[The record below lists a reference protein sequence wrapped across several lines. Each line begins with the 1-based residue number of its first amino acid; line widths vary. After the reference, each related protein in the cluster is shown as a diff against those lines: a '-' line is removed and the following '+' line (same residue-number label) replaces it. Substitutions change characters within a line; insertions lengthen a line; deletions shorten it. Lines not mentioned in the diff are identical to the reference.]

1 MIENLRS
8 SEAFKPKFSIITGF
22 SCVDV
27 CCSGIKPPYYN
38 NNFPNNLERRF
49 PGGLVFT
56 DNLLEANPDGYPKVK
71 LLFQDS
77 PNPYLIT
84 CELDC
89 FELSGPSELI
99 CPRLPYIA
107 YNITEKIRQEKLGMS
122 TLHAAA
128 VSTPDGRSLL
138 ILGDKGSGK
147 TSLTLALC
155 LDYGC
160 QLIGNDLVLAN
171 NQGNQLLIPA
181 GTKIFDIRE
190 GVINNYFPELKN
202 YIPNQRK
209 NNPYE
214 NKISLIPEQIGIISG
229 QDTQGLLAVIRIN
242 LHPHNAEIKID
253 EGVRRKEEILRLRE
267 NLARYIK
274 GLVTPLILGEESF
287 GGYFPTMDSPE
298 LSEMR
303 DQIIERIICNN
314 FMYVCGSNPRSVAE
328 EIIRRLSL

>member
-1 MIENLRS
+1 MTENLRS
-8 SEAFKPKFSIITGF
+8 GEAFKPQFSIITGF
-22 SCVDV
+22 SCVDF
-27 CCSGIKPPYYN
+27 CYSGIKPPYYN

-56 DNLLEANPDGYPKVK
+56 DNPFEVNLDGYPKVK
-71 LLFQDS
+71 LILQDS
-77 PNPYLIT
+77 SNSYLNFGS
-84 CELDC
+84 DC
-89 FELSGPSELI
+89 FNLSGRSELLY
-99 CPRLPYIA
+99 PRLPYIA
-107 YNITEKIRQEKLGMS
+107 YNITEKTRQEKLSMA
-122 TLHAAA
+122 TMHAAA

-155 LDYGC
+155 LYYDC
-160 QLIGNDLVLAN
+160 QLIGNDLVLIH
-171 NQGNQLLIPA
+171 NQGNQLFIPA

-202 YIPNQRK
+202 YIPNQGT

-229 QDTQGLLAVIRIN
+229 QDTQGLLSVIRVN
-242 LHPHNAEIKID
+242 LHPHNPVIKIYK
-253 EGVRRKEEILRLRE
+253 GALINQEILRLRE

-274 GLVTPLILGEESF
+274 GLVTPLILDEESF
-287 GGYFPTMDSPE
+287 GGYFPAMDSPE

-303 DQIIERIICNN
+303 DQMIKRIIYNN
-314 FMYVCGSNPRSVAE
+314 FMYVYGSNPKSVAE